1 MTDRAVQPDTPI
13 HEAVTL
19 DPPYPAYWR
28 QVLTDT
34 IYDAIHHPPGGPKNV
49 PSGQIA
55 EAVVARL
62 LRAASQERPSIDVER
77 LARALKAVRRQQD
90 NAEGRRKG
98 YSDNYFDPEA
108 EAIAA
113 EYLRLSGPVGVGWPR
128 ASLGGREASA
138 GRGRLSTDT
147 RGDER

>member
-1 MTDRAVQPDTPI
+1 MIGAGVTDM
-13 HEAVTL
+13 
-19 DPPYPAYWR
+19 
-28 QVLTDT
+28 
-34 IYDAIHHPPGGPKNV
+34 
-49 PSGQIA
+49 IA

-113 EYLRLSGPVGVGWPR
+113 EYLRLSGPVGVGWRR